1 MEFISEWFFWL
12 IGWGLP
18 FLFVLTIV
26 VFFHELGHFLVA
38 RWNGVGIAKFAI
50 GFGPDIFSF
59 TDKHNTVWA
68 FSIIPLGGYVKF
80 IDDANAASMPGGE
93 SALEGADRDPSKF
106 FAKKKLWQRALVVAA
121 GPIANFLLAI
131 VIFSGI
137 FLVNGRDILSARIDE
152 IVAGSVAEAAGF
164 QPGDTIVNVD
174 GQPIESFSDLKRIV
188 SDNADIP
195 LVFTVLRGGQSVV
208 LHATPAHREVD
219 DGFGGK
225 QRIGLIGIQR
235 SGSADAI
242 VHKTYGPI
250 AAVREG
256 VSETWYI
263 MKRTVTFFG
272 GLFTGRESI
281 DQLGGPI
288 RIADISQQVAAVS
301 FTALIGLT
309 AVLSVSIGIMN
320 LLPIPVLDGG
330 HLIFYAIEAIRGRPV
345 NAKTQEWGYKIGF
358 AVLVTFM
365 ILVTTIDIN
374 RALDRLLG

>member
-26 VFFHELGHFLVA
+26 VFFHELGHFLVT
-38 RWNGVGIAKFAI
+38 RWNGVGVAKFAI

-93 SALEGADRDPSKF
+93 SALEGVGRDPSKF

-174 GQPIESFSDLKRIV
+174 GRPIESFSELKRIV

-195 LVFTVLRGGQSVV
+195 LVFTVLRDGQSVV
-208 LHATPAHREVD
+208 LHATPAHLEVD

-235 SGSADAI
+235 SGNADAI

-281 DQLGGPI
+281 DPLGGPI
-288 RIADISQQVAAVS
+288 RIADISQQVAAIS